1 MLVTEE
7 TKCPTF
13 SEMDEVYTDLF
24 MSLQGL
30 EYFFVIRQNDSLAQ
44 SLCAGI
50 VVKFSLAST
59 AQLHPCIF
67 RVVLQL
73 GG

>member
-1 MLVTEE
+1 
-7 TKCPTF
+7 
-13 SEMDEVYTDLF
+13 MDEVYTDLF

-50 VVKFSLAST
+50 VVRSL
-59 AQLHPCIF
+59 
-67 RVVLQL
+67 VWLQL
-73 GG
+73 LSYILVSSGWYYN